1 MVAVADFEY
10 RWAEGRKT
18 FAPLRKFFTPTM
30 ARPSIVDL

>member
-1 MVAVADFEY
+1 MVAVTDFEY

-18 FAPLRKFFTPTM
+18 RAARKIFTPTM